1 MRIITGKF
9 KGRALKMPKGI
20 RPTQDKVRKAIF
32 DILMDVEGL
41 TFLELFAGSGA
52 VGLEAVSRGAKG
64 LVLVESDRN
73 CQLVIKENMEHLKTD
88 NVIVY
93 PQEVSRALEHLNK
106 VQKKFDIIFL
116 DPPYHKE
123 KIPSPGDSSSEENA
137 STLSKKTLQLLGCC
151 DILAPNGFVIVEHF
165 KRDPLPEDIA
175 GFALIKRASYGDTF
189 LSFYVV
195 GKELKSSP
203 AI

>member
-1 MRIITGKF
+1 MRIMTGKY
-9 KGRALKMPKGI
+9 KGRELKMPKGI

-52 VGLEAVSRGAKG
+52 VGLEALSRGAIG

-73 CQLVIKENMEHLKTD
+73 CQLAIKENMEHLKID
-88 NVIVY
+88 NAIVY
-93 PQEVSRALEHLNK
+93 PQEVFRAIEHLSK
-106 VQKKFDIIFL
+106 AQKKFDIIFL
-116 DPPYHKE
+116 DPPYYKE
-123 KIPSPGDSSSEENA
+123 KLVGQEGLEEAQDSL
-137 STLSKKTLQLLGCC
+137 TLSKKTLQLLGCC

-165 KRDPLPEDIA
+165 KRDPLPEDMA

-189 LSFYVV
+189 LSFY
-195 GKELKSSP
+195 GRK
-203 AI
+203 A